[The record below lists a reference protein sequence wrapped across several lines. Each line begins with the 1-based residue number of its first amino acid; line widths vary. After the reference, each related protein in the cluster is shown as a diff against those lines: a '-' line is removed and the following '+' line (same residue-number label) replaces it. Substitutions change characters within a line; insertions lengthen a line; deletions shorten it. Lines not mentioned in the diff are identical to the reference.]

1 MAGPA
6 ASAAAAAAGRG
17 ALIVFE
23 GVDRSG
29 KTTQASMLVDLL
41 KAQGTPAE
49 FWRFP
54 GLFCTAA
61 PQFELTITPLC
72 EAHACACTDRQTTMG
87 KMINSYLQQDAELD
101 DRVVHLLFAANRWE
115 KK

>member
-1 MAGPA
+1 MAGTA
-6 ASAAAAAAGRG
+6 ATAGAAAAVAAAGRG

-54 GLFCTAA
+54 GRLPTK
-61 PQFELTITPLC
+61 QI
-72 EAHACACTDRQTTMG
+72 
-87 KMINSYLQQDAELD
+87 
-101 DRVVHLLFAANRWE
+101 
-115 KK
+115 